1 MKCSKCGRT
10 LGKTV
15 SKTFSVR
22 VNENESPEETMI
34 KITKLLQK
42 IEEYKQ

>member
-22 VNENESPEETMI
+22 INEDESPEKTAL
-34 KITKLLQK
+34 KLKKLLQK